1 MRAILLENILK
12 NTNELTVEGCAK
24 LLCNFNLSDI
34 PIESFYDIWSERLFS
49 PSTICKK
56 EQTKSTLYELII
68 KIATSNPQYINE
80 IIETV
85 QDTIEEKSSK
95 MKINYCN

>member
-1 MRAILLENILK
+1 MRSILLDNILK

-34 PIESFYDIWSERLFS
+34 PIEAFYDIWSDRLLN
-49 PSTICKK
+49 PTTTCRK
-56 EQTKSTLYELII
+56 EQTKSILYELII
-68 KIATSNPQYINE
+68 RIATSNPQYVNE

-85 QDTIEEKSSK
+85 QDTIEDKSSR